1 MMTAQTSIPSAVL
14 EMLNG
19 YGCLVFEG
27 EHFVY
32 KSEKHG
38 HAYINVDPM
47 LYQPR
52 AIQSIAR
59 KLAASYRPA
68 GPRSTIPIVEVV
80 ATPAV
85 GAIPFGQET
94 ALQLDRSYAQTSWLH
109 KPEVLHVF
117 ADKKPDD
124 SFALERTGFVAA
136 CEGKNVLVV
145 EDVLNSGTSTAGVIA
160 CVRDAGGTV
169 VGVSCVV
176 SRGGLAATDL
186 DVPYFDAVVDINMVQ
201 YLADDCP
208 YCTEGRPMV
217 VDASLGKGSAFQVKN
232 PAYPGG
238 FKTLL
243 S

>member
-1 MMTAQTSIPSAVL
+1 MMTTQTSIPSAVL

-94 ALQLDRSYAQTSWLH
+94 AIQLDRSYAQTSWMH

-117 ADKKPDD
+117 ADKTADGG
-124 SFALERTGFVAA
+124 FALERTGFAGA

-145 EDVLNSGTSTAGVIA
+145 EDVLNSGISATGVID

-169 VGVSCVV
+169 VGVSCAV
-176 SRGGLAATDL
+176 SRGGLTATDL
-186 DVPYFDAVVDINMVQ
+186 DVPHFDAVVDINMVQ
-201 YLADDCP
+201 YLAEDCP
-208 YCTEGRPMV
+208 LCAQKRPIII
-217 VDASLGKGSAFQVKN
+217 DAALGKGQ
-232 PAYPGG
+232 AYQFKHPSYSGG
-238 FKTLL
+238 YKTLL
-243 S
+243 V